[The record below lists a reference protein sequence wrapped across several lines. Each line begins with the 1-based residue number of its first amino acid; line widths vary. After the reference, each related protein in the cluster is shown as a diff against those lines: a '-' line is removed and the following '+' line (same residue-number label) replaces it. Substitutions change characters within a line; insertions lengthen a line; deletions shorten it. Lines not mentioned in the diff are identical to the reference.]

1 MLSDGTEAFDNRL
14 REAGMISIIT
24 SRQAV
29 PLAAFGLLTGA
40 AMLLV
45 SRRAAKPSLSNVSA
59 THAARQINAGA
70 ATLAFSV
77 LADSSLEHFR
87 GGLYNPAMFVAPTVS
102 AATLAA
108 AVTSARQPAMV
119 SRSRQLIFGSAALT
133 GLAGFGF
140 HIYNISRQIGGW
152 SWGNVFYKA
161 PVGAPMAIHL
171 AGLLGLTASHVANE
185 HEGTDRRLFGIPTGR
200 VLGLGVAGA
209 LFGTAAEAALLHFRG
224 AFHSRYM
231 YLPVTVPPAAAL
243 SLSIAVI
250 CEAPLAVR
258 VARAMLRTT
267 VLLGFIGV
275 GFHARGV
282 ARNMGGWRNWSQ
294 NIQAGPPLPAPPS
307 FTGLALVGLAA
318 LNLLPK
324 RSRP

>member
-1 MLSDGTEAFDNRL
+1 MANI
-14 REAGMISIIT
+14 ISTRHSIPV
-24 SRQAV
+24 AALGA
-29 PLAAFGLLTGA
+29 LAGA
-40 AMLLV
+40 AMLLI
-45 SRRAAKPSLSNVSA
+45 SRRTAAAPLPEVTSMR
-59 THAARQINAGA
+59 AARQIDAGS

-77 LADSSLEHFR
+77 LADSALEHFR
-87 GGLYNPAMFVAPTVS
+87 GGFYNPAMFIAPTVS

-108 AVTSARQPAMV
+108 AATSARRPNCV
-119 SRSRQLIFGSAALT
+119 GRGRQLIFAGGTLT

-140 HIYNISRQIGGW
+140 HLYNVSRQIGGW

-161 PVGAPMAIHL
+161 PIGAPMAINL
-171 AGLLGLTASHVANE
+171 AGLLGLAASHLAHAPQKVAPQIL
-185 HEGTDRRLFGIPTGR
+185 GMPAGR
-200 VLGLGVAGA
+200 VLGFGA
-209 LFGTAAEAALLHFRG
+209 ATGLLGTAAEVALLHFRG

-243 SLSIAVI
+243 ALSIAVMSTSR
-250 CEAPLAVR
+250 PVHR
-258 VARAMLRTT
+258 VARFMLRATA
-267 VLLGFIGV
+267 LLGVIGV

-282 ARNMGGWRNWSQ
+282 ARNMGGWRNWTQ

-318 LNLLPK
+318 LNLLSK

>member
-1 MLSDGTEAFDNRL
+1 MSGV
-14 REAGMISIIT
+14 IT
-24 SRQAV
+24 SRNAP
-29 PLAAFGLLTGA
+29 PLAALSVLAGMA
-40 AMLLV
+40 AWLI
-45 SRRAAKPSLSNVSA
+45 SRRTAKPPSSETPVPH
-59 THAARQINAGA
+59 TARQISAGA

-102 AATLAA
+102 VATLAA
-108 AVTSARQPAMV
+108 AVTSARQPDAV
-119 SRSRQLIFGSAALT
+119 SRSRQLTFGSAALT

-140 HIYNISRQIGGW
+140 HLYNISRQIGGW
-152 SWGNVFYKA
+152 NWGNVFYKA

-185 HEGTDRRLFGIPTGR
+185 HDVTERGLFGMPAGR
-200 VLGLGVAGA
+200 VLGLGAAGA
-209 LFGTAAEAALLHFRG
+209 LCGTAAEAALLHFRG
-224 AFHSRYM
+224 AFQSRYM
-231 YLPVTVPPAAAL
+231 YLPVTVPPVAAL
-243 SLSIAVI
+243 SLSAAVI
-250 CEAPLAVR
+250 SEAPLAVR
-258 VARAMLRTT
+258 IARSMLRTT